1 MTRVILID
9 NYDSFTH
16 NVADVLA
23 RLGAEVDVVRNDA
36 ITVDAVLG
44 GGYDAIVLSP
54 GPGGPADAGICLELI
69 PAAAERGIP
78 LLGICLGMQCI
89 GAAFGGTITRLGGV
103 VHGAA
108 TPVVHDDTG
117 LFAGLPQHFGAGR
130 YHSLIVEEA
139 TLPAELVATAHT
151 ADDRVLMGLRHRS
164 LNVSGVQFHPESI
177 LTPDGPQLLA
187 NFLAEV
193 A

>member
-1 MTRVILID
+1 MRVILID

-23 RLGAEVDVVRNDA
+23 RLGAEVDVVRNDTT
-36 ITVDAVLG
+36 TVDDVLT

-54 GPGGPADAGICLELI
+54 GPGGPVDAGICLDLI
-69 PAAAERGIP
+69 PAAAEHGIP

-108 TPVVHDDTG
+108 SPVVHDDAG
-117 LFAGLPQHFGAGR
+117 LFKDLPQHFEAGR
-130 YHSLIVEEA
+130 YHSLVVDEA
-139 TLPAELVATAHT
+139 TMPSELVATAHT
-151 ADDRVLMGLRHRS
+151 ADGSVLMGLRHRD
-164 LNVSGVQFHPESI
+164 LRIAGVQFHPESI
-177 LTPDGPQLLA
+177 LTPDGPSLLA